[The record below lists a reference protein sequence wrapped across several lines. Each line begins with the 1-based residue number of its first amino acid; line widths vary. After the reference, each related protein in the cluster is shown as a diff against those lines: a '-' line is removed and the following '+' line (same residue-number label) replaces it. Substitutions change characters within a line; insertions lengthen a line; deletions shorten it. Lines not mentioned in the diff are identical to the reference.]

1 MYKICPLF
9 PLFPL
14 FPLLPLFPLF
24 PLFPLST
31 YLKPSTCVRTRPPLL
46 PDARKLTPS
55 LFPSSTLLLSPTENP
70 DPLGLSRS
78 KYTSIRKT
86 L

>member
-1 MYKICPLF
+1 MYRILPLVPLVPLVPLAPLVPLF
-9 PLFPL
+9 L
-14 FPLLPLFPLF
+14 
-24 PLFPLST
+24 LST
-31 YLKPSTCVRTRPPLL
+31 YLEPSFCVRTRPPLL

-55 LFPSSTLLLSPTENP
+55 LFPSVTLLPSPTRNS